1 MGSANDQT
9 YMIPSRDQPRE
20 DSSINI
26 KIDKKHQIN
35 KYGNRSKDY
44 NSFSKEYRKEKVF
57 IDDKKLE

>member
-1 MGSANDQT
+1 
-9 YMIPSRDQPRE
+9 MIPSRDQPRE